1 MTVNWYVFKVC
12 ECDLLFFFSCTVP
25 RTVSIDYIA
34 ASKDDIAIH
43 QCLCTSAALAARV
56 PHLDI
61 RMQDRIHY
69 VNE

>member
-1 MTVNWYVFKVC
+1 MTVNWSVSKFVYVIYWFR
-12 ECDLLFFFSCTVP
+12 SCIVP

-34 ASKDDIAIH
+34 ASKDDRAIH
-43 QCLCTSAALAARV
+43 QCSCTSAAIAARA

-61 RMQDRIHY
+61 IMQHHIHY

>member
-1 MTVNWYVFKVC
+1 MFSKFVNVIYWFR
-12 ECDLLFFFSCTVP
+12 SCTVS

-43 QCLCTSAALAARV
+43 QYLCTSADLAARV

>member
-1 MTVNWYVFKVC
+1 MFSKFVNVIYWFR
-12 ECDLLFFFSCTVP
+12 SCTVP

-43 QCLCTSAALAARV
+43 QCLCTSAAIAARA

-61 RMQDRIHY
+61 IMRDCIHY